1 MKDVKSELPQILI
14 AEDNDSNYLLFEF
27 LLKNDYQL
35 FHARDG
41 KEAVELFML
50 NEPQLILMDIIMP
63 GTDGYQA
70 TAAIRELSPSIPII
84 AVTACAFLEDKEKIM
99 SSGFNDYITKP
110 INSTLLKQL
119 IKEYLN

>member
-1 MKDVKSELPQILI
+1 MNDVKSELPQILI

-41 KEAVELFML
+41 REAVELFML

-70 TAAIRELSPSIPII
+70 TASIRKLSPSIPII
-84 AVTACAFLEDKEKIM
+84 AVTACAFLEDKERIM

-110 INSTLLKQL
+110 INSALLKQL